1 MKEDEA
7 NEIKDLVS
15 VIYKKSLSNTKTY
28 DNTEKVHLDFLPLF
42 FFFKKNEN
50 KNQYLSFI
58 CKYNGSSE

>member
-15 VIYKKSLSNTKTY
+15 VIYKKSFSNTQTHDNTL
-28 DNTEKVHLDFLPLF
+28 DNTEDVHLN
-42 FFFKKNEN
+42 FFFKL

-58 CKYNGSSE
+58 CKYSGSSE